1 VLQNK
6 KLQINPIFSQKN
18 ILLHISQTPFL
29 SFFCLSP
36 KQNTQPLRHS
46 DKDRRLMTFFLF
58 FSPFFYFPP
67 QEKCGGPFE
76 SYLKKKYPDLKKKL
90 FKKKYPEIPTG
101 KERGLMT
108 FIGGGREKCGG
119 SLREVFVV
127 IGVTVIIVIIR
138 VIIIITS
145 EFPLF
150 LFFFFIIIVVT
161 IIIVIIR
168 VTIIITSEFPLFLF
182 FFHRR
187 RKKWQKGS
195 LCSKKKTIWSP

>member
-1 VLQNK
+1 MWG
-6 KLQINPIFSQKN
+6 S
-18 ILLHISQTPFL
+18 
-29 SFFCLSP
+29 
-36 KQNTQPLRHS
+36 LRE
-46 DKDRRLMTFFLF
+46 LF
-58 FSPFFYFPP
+58 
-67 QEKCGGPFE
+67 
-76 SYLKKKYPDLKKKL
+76 KKKIPRFKKKL

-150 LFFFFIIIVVT
+150 LFFF
-161 IIIVIIR
+161 
-168 VTIIITSEFPLFLF
+168 
-182 FFHRR
+182 HRR

>member
-1 VLQNK
+1 
-6 KLQINPIFSQKN
+6 
-18 ILLHISQTPFL
+18 
-29 SFFCLSP
+29 
-36 KQNTQPLRHS
+36 
-46 DKDRRLMTFFLF
+46 MTFFLF

-67 QEKCGGPFE
+67 QEEKCGGPFE

-168 VTIIITSEFPLFLF
+168 VTIIITAEFPLFLVFFFFVIVVTIIIVIIRVTIIITSEFPLFLF